1 MYHYVLIEKV
11 YNELFLCVWTRS
23 GLVWCQES
31 PVGMS
36 VDVLRWT
43 QINFIWST
51 TLVLL
56 RSHQSL
62 KVFWFFLNR
71 DFHSSVNNILAFK
84 PRKISFE
91 VEKIP
96 EVEFFD
102 RKSLFPKGN
111 YSPVAFIKRPKMD
124 GCAKRMVICRQV
136 DGQRNILLSQKYHE
150 RPSSFRI

>member
-1 MYHYVLIEKV
+1 MCLDEIWTCLVSGKPCRNVCGCFKVNSNQLYLEYYIGTFAKSSITESFLI
-11 YNELFLCVWTRS
+11 
-23 GLVWCQES
+23 
-31 PVGMS
+31 
-36 VDVLRWT
+36 
-43 QINFIWST
+43 
-51 TLVLL
+51 
-56 RSHQSL
+56 
-62 KVFWFFLNR
+62 FLNR

-111 YSPVAFIKRPKMD
+111 YSPVAFVKRPKMD
-124 GCAKRMVICRQV
+124 GCAKQMVICRQV